1 MGELALVGE
10 ALPGG
15 AGAGLAAVDAAVGDP
30 VGAGPQQ
37 LDRARLGE
45 ALLRLRHLGP
55 DPVAG
60 QRAGDEDDEA
70 VGAGDAAPAEGE
82 RVDLDLEQLAAT
94 GAAGRRL
101 LAGGLRHRQP
111 SFLRARRAAWVACL
125 RTGSARPPTSL
136 RACLTSCS
144 SS

>member
-1 MGELALVGE
+1 MH
-10 ALPGG
+10 
-15 AGAGLAAVDAAVGDP
+15 AGVGDA

-45 ALLRLRHLGP
+45 ALLRFRHLDP
-55 DPVAG
+55 DAVAR
-60 QRAGDEDDEA
+60 QAAGDEDDEA

-101 LAGGLRHRQP
+101 IAGGLLHP
-111 SFLRARRAAWVACL
+111 
-125 RTGSARPPTSL
+125 
-136 RACLTSCS
+136 
-144 SS
+144 